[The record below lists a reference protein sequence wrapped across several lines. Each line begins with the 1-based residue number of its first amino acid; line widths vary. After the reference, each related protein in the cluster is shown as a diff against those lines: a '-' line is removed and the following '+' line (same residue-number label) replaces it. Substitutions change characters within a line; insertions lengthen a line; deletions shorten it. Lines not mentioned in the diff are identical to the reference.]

1 MKICKLIILDYSTSM
16 VHFYKVD
23 NSVEINEE
31 YISNIGYNPSNCAW
45 MFGSHIDT
53 FKHKNIL
60 K

>member
-1 MKICKLIILDYSTSM
+1 M

-23 NSVEINEE
+23 NSVEIDEG

-45 MFGSHIDT
+45 MFGDHIDT

>member
-1 MKICKLIILDYSTSM
+1 MKTYKLIILDYSTSI

-23 NSVEINEE
+23 KSIEIDEE

-45 MFGSHIDT
+45 MFGDHINT

>member
-1 MKICKLIILDYSTSM
+1 MKTCKLVILDYSTSM

-23 NSVEINEE
+23 KSIEIDEA
-31 YISNIGYNPSNCAW
+31 YISNISYNPSNCAW
-45 MFGSHIDT
+45 MFGDHIGT